1 MAVTAVQTG
10 ERLSAQ
16 ELASATRALLML
28 IAANTTP
35 WILARLLG
43 TRLTAPMDFGL
54 TLRDGRR
61 LLGSHKTWRGFLG
74 ASAASGIVGAL
85 SGVGWWLG
93 VGFGALSMTGDAV
106 SSAVKRRLGHPPGS
120 EVLGID
126 QLAESLLPLLV
137 LWRPLGIGM
146 SEAAVVIVVFAALD
160 VLSTRARHG
169 SDLR

>member
-1 MAVTAVQTG
+1 
-10 ERLSAQ
+10 
-16 ELASATRALLML
+16 ML
-28 IAANTTP
+28 IAANTAP

-43 TRLTAPMDFGL
+43 TRLTTPMDFGL

-74 ASAASGIVGAL
+74 ASAACGIVGTL

-120 EVLGID
+120 EVRGID
-126 QLAESLLPLLV
+126 QLAEALLPLLV
-137 LWRPLGIGM
+137 LWRPLGLGV
-146 SEAAVVIVVFAALD
+146 SEAALVAVVFAALD
-160 VLSTRARHG
+160 VLSTRVRHR